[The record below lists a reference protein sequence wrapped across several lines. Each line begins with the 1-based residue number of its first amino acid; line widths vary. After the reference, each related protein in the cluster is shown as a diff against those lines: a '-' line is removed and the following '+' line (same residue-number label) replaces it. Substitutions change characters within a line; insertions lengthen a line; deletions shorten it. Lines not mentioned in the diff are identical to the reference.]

1 MLPMSQ
7 LLPDPPL
14 GVDRRADGRT
24 PRQRPAA
31 LTLSTR
37 FPAALA
43 LLTVFWVY
51 VTATNILW
59 GASMRESLVSIGGT
73 HVFAPWDARLVQH
86 LLLYLALV
94 GCMWISRRIG
104 WQPLWKALP
113 LQVMCALIFSA
124 LGNPSMDV
132 AEVVVG
138 MYSWHDILIP
148 GTWMVRDDYP
158 GRQEFLWVA
167 SAVSVLIDYAFCLAL
182 LAGFEFYRRY
192 RDSQLRAESLERSL
206 SAAQLATLRMQLSP
220 HTLFNLLHT
229 IRGHV
234 TWDPD
239 VAQAMIIQLS
249 DLLRRALQAGE
260 QELSR
265 LQDELDFVKLY
276 LELQQR
282 RFSDRLVIVVP
293 CPQESPPVWVP
304 SLILQPLVENAVLHG
319 LAQEQTAVSVRVEV
333 EADGEVLILR
343 VVNTWR
349 PGGGA
354 SALEQTGIGLKNVR
368 ERLAIQFNGRAA
380 FRSEP
385 AGDGDWVAEMR
396 FPMLHNGA

>member
-1 MLPMSQ
+1 ML
-7 LLPDPPL
+7 
-14 GVDRRADGRT
+14 T
-24 PRQRPAA
+24 P
-31 LTLSTR
+31 STR
-37 FPAALA
+37 FPTVLA

-59 GASMRESLVSIGGT
+59 GASMRESLAATGGKL
-73 HVFAPWDARLVQH
+73 VFSPWDARLAQH
-86 LLLYLALV
+86 LVLYPALI
-94 GCMWISRRIG
+94 GGMWISRRIG
-104 WQPLWKALP
+104 WQPLWRALP

-124 LGNPSMDV
+124 LGNPAMNIGE
-132 AEVVVG
+132 AAVG
-138 MYSWHDILIP
+138 MHSWHENTGQGPWIAS
-148 GTWMVRDDYP
+148 DDYP
-158 GRQEFLWVA
+158 GQQSLLWVA
-167 SAVSVLIDYAFCLAL
+167 SAVSFLIDYVFCLAL
-182 LAGFEFYRRY
+182 VAGFEFYRRY

-206 SAAQLATLRMQLSP
+206 GAAQLATLRMQLSP

-293 CPQESPPVWVP
+293 CPNESPPVWVP

-319 LAQEQTAVSVRVEV
+319 LAQEQAVVSVRVEV

-343 VVNTWR
+343 VLNTWR
-349 PGGGA
+349 PDGGA
-354 SALEQTGIGLKNVR
+354 SAVEQTGIGLKNVR